1 MESREEQELR
11 SLSVQLRIHE
21 QNAENIQTNMNMINS
36 IIADLS
42 YANMALEGLE
52 TEKENSEILVTVGGN
67 SYIRAKLVSPDK
79 VIVGMGAGVSVEK
92 TLPEAKEIL
101 KKRLENLDK
110 NRQMLQQQLVQVAQR
125 MNDDR
130 ERFEG
135 LLGKLR
141 EGKPAKD
148 V

>member
-42 YANMALEGLE
+42 YASMALEGLE
-52 TEKENSEILVTVGGN
+52 AEKENSEILVTVGGN

-110 NRQMLQQQLVQVAQR
+110 NRQMLQQQFAQVAQR

>member
-52 TEKENSEILVTVGGN
+52 TEKEDSEILVTVGGN

-110 NRQMLQQQLVQVAQR
+110 NRQMLQQQLAQVAQR